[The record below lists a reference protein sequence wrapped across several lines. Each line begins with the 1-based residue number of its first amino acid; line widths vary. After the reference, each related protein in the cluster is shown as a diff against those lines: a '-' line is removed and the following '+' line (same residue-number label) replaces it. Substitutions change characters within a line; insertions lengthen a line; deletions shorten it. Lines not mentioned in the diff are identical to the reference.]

1 MPQLTTNVSGIILS
15 SLTFSEET
23 IVHEGV
29 GLPNVDTIDLRVLE
43 GDQITKT
50 RYRYLLCEKE
60 MSVPMSGYEVSTL
73 PCDVA

>member
-1 MPQLTTNVSGIILS
+1 MRT
-15 SLTFSEET
+15 
-23 IVHEGV
+23 GV
-29 GLPNVDTIDLRVLE
+29 VLPNVDTIDLRVLE

-60 MSVPMSGYEVSTL
+60 MSGYEVSTL